1 MESLTLPFS
10 DVPLWQAA
18 LLSVI
23 SFVVGI
29 LGGFVGLALGT
40 MRLPALLLLGFDAA
54 TAAGTNIAV
63 STATAASGS
72 VRHVREGRVDKRI
85 VLLVGVPSMA
95 GAFVAGFASESVPEP
110 VLLGAAGVLVFWQGV
125 EFLARAQ
132 LLAAVTKDGGDA
144 DSASGV
150 RRALTAL
157 SGLAIGALGGAVG
170 LILGSL
176 RLPALIRVLRM
187 DPRAAVGTNL
197 TIGFA
202 MGSVGWIGHVSGG
215 HVNYPVM
222 LLMAATAVVGSY
234 IGARYTGKV
243 TLDRLIKAVGAVLL
257 VIGLMLLWRALF

>member
-72 VRHVREGRVDKRI
+72 VRHVREGRVDKRV
-85 VLLVGVPSMA
+85 VLLVGVPSMV

-132 LLAAVTKDGGDA
+132 LLAAVTKDGGGDA
-144 DSASGV
+144 ASGV
-150 RRALTAL
+150 RRALTAV

-234 IGARYTGKV
+234 IGARYTGRV
-243 TLDRLIKAVGAVLL
+243 TLDRLIKVVGAVLL
-257 VIGLMLLWRALF
+257 VIGLMLLWRAVL